1 MAPMAVP
8 SSEIPLGVPMSTHE
22 YDLTDA
28 DTFNKKGFFS
38 IGANP
43 PPAWSQCTS
52 QTIYL
57 KEVIFFLQNFKE
69 LLKFLNVFVIQLYL

>member
-1 MAPMAVP
+1 MAVP
-8 SSEIPLGVPMSTHE
+8 SSEIPLGVPMSNHE

-43 PPAWSQCTS
+43 PPAWSQCKFS
-52 QTIYL
+52 YLIYFFIQTKL
-57 KEVIFFLQNFKE
+57 EQLNLQMC
-69 LLKFLNVFVIQLYL
+69 LQ

>member
-22 YDLTDA
+22 YDLSDA

-43 PPAWSQCTS
+43 PPAWSQC
-52 QTIYL
+52 
-57 KEVIFFLQNFKE
+57 KFIFITF
-69 LLKFLNVFVIQLYL
+69 LLKLFISKKFTIKVF